1 MSAAAKVENS
11 DKKPR
16 DNRKKGGKKEEKPA
30 DAGAAAAPKEAA
42 VKKPAIEYKQV
53 SDSLVGKTVTGTI
66 EKVIYAKAKFGFI
79 YLNDGKPLTDNTPRI
94 YYSFK
99 NYTNLPDF
107 PPKVS
112 YEVEFQVE
120 KDESGRT
127 FAGNI
132 KLTAAGMAAAVA
144 RKETLAKRE
153 AESKSKSEGQAAAKA
168 AKKDAAAGGAAVAT
182 KDGEG
187 EKKKKTKKPRKKVD
201 PATLKSVV
209 LKATCDGK
217 SETKDVPA
225 TIGVSLGALKVAA
238 TTAFGV
244 ADTYKIYT
252 ASGELLS
259 RTIFKG
265 YNDGDKIHLKAE

>member
-1 MSAAAKVENS
+1 MSAAAKVENTEQ
-11 DKKPR
+11 KPR
-16 DNRKKGGKKEEKPA
+16 DNRKKGGKKEENTA
-30 DAGAAAAPKEAA
+30 DADAASAPKEAVA
-42 VKKPAIEYKQV
+42 KKPVIEYKQV
-53 SDSLVGKTVTGTI
+53 SDSLVGKTVTGII
-66 EKVIYAKAKFGFI
+66 EKVIYAKLKFGFI
-79 YLNDGKPLTDNTPRI
+79 YLNDGNPLTDNTPRI
-94 YYSFK
+94 YYNFK

-120 KDESGRT
+120 RDESGRT
-127 FAGNI
+127 YAGNI
-132 KLTAAGMAAAVA
+132 KLTAAGMATAVA
-144 RKETLAKRE
+144 RKEALAMKE
-153 AESKSKSEGQAAAKA
+153 AESKSKAVGQAAAKA
-168 AKKDAAAGGAAVAT
+168 SKKEAVAGGAAAT
-182 KDGEG
+182 AKDGEG
-187 EKKKKTKKPRKKVD
+187 EKKKTKKPRKKVD

-217 SETKDVPA
+217 GETKDVSA

-244 ADTYKIYT
+244 PDTYKIYT